1 MKKETINF
9 AAELAGNIII
19 TAATVWGIRKI
30 TKAYNESLN
39 KEVCEAKEES

>member
-9 AAELAGNIII
+9 AVQLAGNIII

-30 TKAYNESLN
+30 SKTFDRALHDA
-39 KEVCEAKEES
+39 VCETKEES